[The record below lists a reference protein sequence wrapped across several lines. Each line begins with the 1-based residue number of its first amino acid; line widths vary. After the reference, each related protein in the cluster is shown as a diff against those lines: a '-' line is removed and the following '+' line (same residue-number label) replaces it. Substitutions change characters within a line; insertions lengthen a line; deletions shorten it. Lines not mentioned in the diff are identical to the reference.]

1 MKLTDIFKT
10 LNELETLSNEDKA
23 KFLEDTGIPV
33 LENFVQAQRERVEES
48 IRNSLEANES
58 FSITST
64 AGKEITFKR
73 EVKDKDELREDAVE
87 AAKKLAN
94 GMFVTLE
101 TIPEKVIPAT
111 TKPKL
116 QTSDLKK
123 AFKNGSISE
132 EEFRT
137 VYEKVSIDKLIRK
150 EK

>member
-1 MKLTDIFKT
+1 MKLSDILNT
-10 LNELETLSNEDKA
+10 LNNLETLSNEDKA
-23 KFLEDTGIPV
+23 KFLEDTGIPA
-33 LENFVQAQRERVEES
+33 LESFVQTQKERVEES

-58 FSITST
+58 FSITSNS
-64 AGKEITFKR
+64 GKEITFKR
-73 EVKDKDELREDAVE
+73 EVKDKDELKEDAIE

-101 TIPEKVIPAT
+101 TIPEKLIPAT
-111 TKPKL
+111 TKEKL

-137 VYEKVSIDKLIRK
+137 VYNKVSIDTLIRK